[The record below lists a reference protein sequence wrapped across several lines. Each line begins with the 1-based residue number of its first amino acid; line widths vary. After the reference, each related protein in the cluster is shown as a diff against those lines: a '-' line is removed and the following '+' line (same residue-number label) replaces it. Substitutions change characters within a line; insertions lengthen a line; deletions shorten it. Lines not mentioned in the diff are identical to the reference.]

1 MSAAGRAM
9 IIAGVALVALGLLL
23 EFGSRLPLKL
33 GHLPGDIIIRGKNGS
48 FYFPLVT
55 CLVLS
60 AMLSLVLWLVRR

>member
-1 MSAAGRAM
+1 M
-9 IIAGVALVALGLLL
+9 IIAGVALVVLGVLL
-23 EFGSRLPLKL
+23 EYGNRLPLKL

-60 AMLSLVLWLVRR
+60 AILSLVMWLVRR